1 MVRRCVWSSLI
12 AKVSITT
19 GYYCNNMPPPSS
31 FESSSTVSERSGA
44 PLTASCRKTLF
55 CTRTEAFKQLYPQ
68 RLSQWLNAEPNRGRG
83 QYNLR
88 FLRPYSFLD
97 PTRARFEA
105 AARDLSTVRVRY
117 REPKTAIPKE
127 PSDYTEFVDKWTYD
141 GTSWMMQS
149 VEESDAPNT
158 RNRTCLCRVQRRAT
172 RPVTMRCAAA
182 WMRMSAVAILWNQ
195 RTIRMPHK
203 VTRWSLARRAIE
215 RVAHVRHSPSTAW
228 IEKCIDHT
236 AQLRRTDHPN
246 IHPSESHCAE

>member
-55 CTRTEAFKQLYPQ
+55 CIRTEAFKQLYPQ

-127 PSDYTEFVDKWTYD
+127 PSDYAEFVDKWTYD
-141 GTSWMMQS
+141 GTSWMMQP
-149 VEESDAPNT
+149 VEESDAPNIPESYLFVSSAAPGDAP
-158 RNRTCLCRVQRRAT
+158 CHDALCSSVDENE
-172 RPVTMRCAAA
+172 CCCHSLE
-182 WMRMSAVAILWNQ
+182 SADDQDAPQSDQMVAGQ
-195 RTIRMPHK
+195 A
-203 VTRWSLARRAIE
+203 S
-215 RVAHVRHSPSTAW
+215 
-228 IEKCIDHT
+228 D
-236 AQLRRTDHPN
+236 
-246 IHPSESHCAE
+246 